1 MRYKGGTRP
10 EKRYICGTL
19 AVQMRNKPKQM
30 RKNHPEQTAIF
41 PERYGKDAERVPQHF
56 AQSKRYKG
64 ASCPKMMRKLWQN
77 RFFVYMK
84 RVALLF
90 ILLIIQVY

>member
-1 MRYKGGTRP
+1 LRNT
-10 EKRYICGTL
+10 CGTD
-19 AVQMRNKPKQM
+19 AEQTETNAEAIENYPG
-30 RKNHPEQTAIF
+30 QTAIF